1 LTFCQDA
8 EAKKLYLDSGLRLEG
23 NEYQVR
29 LNNFFSFLFSFF
41 KEKCMISS
49 IFIKGLEMDV
59 KKFIEE
65 KIKEVKETIG
75 NERAISALSG
85 GVDSSTCTILAYR
98 AIGDNLK
105 VIFIDDGF
113 MREKEPENVKEIFS
127 GLGIQVDVIDTQK
140 EFFNALKGK
149 FDPEEKRK
157 AFRNIFYTVFG
168 KEALSSKA
176 KFLVQGTI
184 AADII
189 ETKGGVKTQHN
200 ILEQIGI
207 DPEKGYGFKAVEPL
221 KELFKHQVREVAKE
235 LGLPEK
241 IYSRM
246 PFPGPGLAT
255 RVVGEANPERIEK
268 VRKATRIVEEEIEV
282 LKPFQAFAVLLNDK
296 GTGIEKSARKF
307 GEIIIIRSVES
318 KDAMT
323 AEPTQIPWE
332 ILQKISQRITAEIPA
347 VTRVAYEITPKPPAT
362 IEYV

>member
-1 LTFCQDA
+1 M
-8 EAKKLYLDSGLRLEG
+8 K
-23 NEYQVR
+23 
-29 LNNFFSFLFSFF
+29 
-41 KEKCMISS
+41 
-49 IFIKGLEMDV
+49 MDV

-65 KIKEVKETIG
+65 KIREIKETVG
-75 NERAISALSG
+75 NEKAISALSG
-85 GVDSSTCTILAYR
+85 GVDSSACTVLAHR
-98 AIGDNLK
+98 AIGENLK
-105 VIFIDDGF
+105 VIFIDDGL
-113 MREKEPENVKEIFS
+113 MRKNEPEEVKEIFS
-127 GLGIQVDVIDTQK
+127 GLGIQVNVIEVQE
-140 EFFNALKGK
+140 EFFRALKGK
-149 FDPEEKRK
+149 SDPEEKRK

-168 KEALSSKA
+168 REVLKSEA

-207 DPEKGYGFKAVEPL
+207 DPEKGYGFKTVEPL
-221 KELFKHQVREVAKE
+221 KEIFKHQVREVAKE
-235 LGLPEK
+235 LGFPEK

-255 RVVGEANPERIEK
+255 RVVGEANPERIEM
-268 VRKATRIVEEEIEV
+268 VRKATNIVEEEIEV
-282 LKPFQAFAVLLNDK
+282 LRPFQAFAVLLNDK
-296 GTGIEKSARKF
+296 GTGIEEGARKF

-323 AEPTQIPWE
+323 AESTQIPWE
-332 ILQKISQRITAEIPA
+332 ILQKMSERITTEIPS